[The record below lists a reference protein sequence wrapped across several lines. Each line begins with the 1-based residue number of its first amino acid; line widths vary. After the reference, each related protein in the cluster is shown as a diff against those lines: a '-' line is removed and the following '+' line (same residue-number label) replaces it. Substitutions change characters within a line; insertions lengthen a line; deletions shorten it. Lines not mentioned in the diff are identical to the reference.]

1 MKFKV
6 KATGVILETDNKFS
20 IEQMKKSSAYEVYE
34 GKKSKTAEAKADG
47 DGGAEGTQ
55 PDVDT
60 EE

>member
-20 IEQMKKSSAYEVYE
+20 IEQMKKSAAYEVYE
-34 GKKSKTAEAKADG
+34 GKKSKSVKAKADG
-47 DGGAEGTQ
+47 NKDTEGTQ
-55 PDVDT
+55 PDGGT